1 MSMEINNEKMS
12 DSLVPSGNESD
23 NNDIS
28 DSRVFD
34 DSKLAKLNG
43 IRSQGL
49 NPYPYKFE
57 KNGDICEIQKKFEDF
72 EKNEGLT
79 VRTAGRLYNIR
90 RLGKMIFAD
99 LGDQGGRI
107 QITLRKGNLPDEDF
121 KTFKTL
127 VDSGDIVGVQGTLF
141 RTKRGENSISVSE
154 FSLLSKSLCALPEK
168 FHGLKDVET
177 RDRKSVV

>member
-1 MSMEINNEKMS
+1 MSMEINDKKMS
-12 DSLVPSGNESD
+12 DDLVLSDNESD
-23 NNDIS
+23 NSNIS

-34 DSKLAKLNG
+34 DSKLSKLNG
-43 IRSQGL
+43 IKNQGL

-57 KNGDICEIQKKFEDF
+57 KNGHICEIQKKFEDF

-107 QITLRKGNLPDEDF
+107 QVTLRKGNLPDE
-121 KTFKTL
+121 
-127 VDSGDIVGVQGTLF
+127 
-141 RTKRGENSISVSE
+141 
-154 FSLLSKSLCALPEK
+154 
-168 FHGLKDVET
+168 GLKQMVDLANAIIPQY
-177 RDRKSVV
+177 KK